1 MQVSNNYI
9 AVERVFEPEKEIGDF
24 KTVEVFDDFLFRGR
38 VKYLPEAPVYLGNE
52 NLKSGDI
59 ILFAKYSPDTHDIE
73 YEGEKLKFINT
84 RDILAKV

>member
-73 YEGEKLKFINT
+73 Y
-84 RDILAKV
+84 